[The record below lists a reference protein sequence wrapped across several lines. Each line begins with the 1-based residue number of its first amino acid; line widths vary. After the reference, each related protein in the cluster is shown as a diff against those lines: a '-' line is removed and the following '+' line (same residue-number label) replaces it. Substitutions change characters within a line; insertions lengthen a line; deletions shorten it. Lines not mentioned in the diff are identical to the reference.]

1 MCLMYGCFW
10 SYFIMNDEKVHC
22 IPGKIH
28 NFMTA
33 GEPTACLLSL
43 AAENGRRKRRKPGIQ
58 GESEDERLS
67 FRT

>member
-1 MCLMYGCFW
+1 MRLMYGCFW
-10 SYFIMNDEKVHC
+10 SYFIMNDEKVQC
-22 IPGKIH
+22 ILGKIH

-33 GEPTACLLSL
+33 GEPTACLLAL
-43 AAENGRRKRRKPGIQ
+43 AAENDRRKPGIQ